1 MSIGVICRMNQARSI
16 FVEGVLTKNFPELD
30 FFSSGVEALSGSA
43 PIDGVEELAKV
54 WEIDLSKKRSSS
66 IQDDQ
71 NEILEAELI
80 ICAEMEFEQLIRRLG
95 YSGKVINFE
104 QLVTDSFFMPL
115 DPNGL
120 EVDKFKRELAKSAA
134 LSIKAVRSHLGLFFA
149 NSITVVTPNSA
160 NDSNLALAH
169 AIMEARIK
177 NAILVDA
184 DFRAPNLVEI
194 NEQGLEVVEFDIHN
208 LDQLALEVITNQQI
222 LTHQYQINHPGQV
235 LLSPIFN
242 TFLQKL
248 TQARPVVLLTAPRY
262 TNANRLSDSY
272 IFSAYTD
279 DISIIS
285 A

>member
-1 MSIGVICRMNQARSI
+1 MNQARSI

-134 LSIKAVRSHLGLFFA
+134 LSIKAVRSHLGLYFA

-169 AIMEARIK
+169 AIMEAKIK

-184 DFRAPNLVEI
+184 DLRAPNLAEI
-194 NEQGLEVVEFDIHN
+194 KEQGLEVVEFDIHN

-235 LLSPIFN
+235 LLSPLFN

>member
-1 MSIGVICRMNQARSI
+1 MSIGVICRMNQARSL
-16 FVEGVLTKNFPELD
+16 FAEGVLTKNFPELD
-30 FFSSGVEALSGSA
+30 FFSSGVEAISGSA

-71 NEILEAELI
+71 IEILEAELI

-115 DPNGL
+115 DPNGFK
-120 EVDKFKRELAKSAA
+120 VDKFKRELAKSAA
-134 LSIKAVRSHLGLFFA
+134 LSIKAVRTHIGLYFA

-169 AIMEARIK
+169 AIMEATIK

-194 NEQGLEVVEFDIHN
+194 KEQGLEVVEFDIHN

>member
-1 MSIGVICRMNQARSI
+1 MNQARSI

-134 LSIKAVRSHLGLFFA
+134 LSIKAVRSHIGLYFA

-169 AIMEARIK
+169 AIMEAKIK

-184 DFRAPNLVEI
+184 DFRAPNLAEI
-194 NEQGLEVVEFDIHN
+194 KEQGLEVVEFDIHN

-235 LLSPIFN
+235 LLSPLFN

-272 IFSAYTD
+272 IFSAYTY

>member
-1 MSIGVICRMNQARSI
+1 MNQARSI

-43 PIDGVEELAKV
+43 PIDGVEELAKI
-54 WEIDLSKKRSSS
+54 WEIDLSKNRSSS

-71 NEILEAELI
+71 FEILEAELI

-120 EVDKFKRELAKSAA
+120 KDDKFKRELAKSAA
-134 LSIKAVRSHLGLFFA
+134 LSIKAVRSHLGLYFT

-169 AIMEARIK
+169 AIMEAKIK

-194 NEQGLEVVEFDIHN
+194 KEQGLDVVEFDIHN
-208 LDQLALEVITNQQI
+208 LDQLALEVITNHQI
-222 LTHQYQINHPGQV
+222 LTHQYQVNHPGQV
-235 LLSPIFN
+235 LLSPLFN

-248 TQARPVVLLTAPRY
+248 TQAKPVVLLTAPRY

-272 IFSAYTD
+272 IFSAYTE

>member
-71 NEILEAELI
+71 SEILEAELI

-95 YSGKVINFE
+95 YSGKIINFE

-120 EVDKFKRELAKSAA
+120 EVDKFRRELAKSAA
-134 LSIKAVRSHLGLFFA
+134 LSIKAVRSHLGLYFA
-149 NSITVVTPNSA
+149 QSISVVTPNSA

-169 AIMEARIK
+169 AMMEAKIN

-184 DFRAPNLVEI
+184 DFRAPNLAEI
-194 NEQGLEVVEFDIHN
+194 KEQGLELVEFDIHN
-208 LDQLALEVITNQQI
+208 LEQLTLEVITNQQI
-222 LTHQYQINHPGQV
+222 LTHQYQINHPGKV
-235 LLSPIFN
+235 FLSPLFS

-248 TQARPVVLLTAPRY
+248 TLARPVVLLTAPRY

-279 DISIIS
+279 NISIIS

>member
-1 MSIGVICRMNQARSI
+1 MNQARSI
-16 FVEGVLTKNFPELD
+16 FAEGVLTKNFPELE
-30 FFSSGVEALSGSA
+30 FFSSGVEAQSGSSL
-43 PIDGVEELAKV
+43 IDGVEELAKV
-54 WEIDLSKKRSSS
+54 WEISLTKKRSSS
-66 IQDDQ
+66 IQEDQ
-71 NEILEAELI
+71 SEILEAELI
-80 ICAEMEFEQLIRRLG
+80 ICAEMQFEPLIRKLG
-95 YSGKVINFE
+95 YSGKVLNFE

-120 EVDKFKRELAKSAA
+120 SVDKFKRELAKTAA
-134 LSIKAVRSHLGLFFA
+134 IAIKAVRSHLRLEFS

-160 NDSNLALAH
+160 SDSNLALAH
-169 AIMEARIK
+169 ALMESKIN

-184 DFRAPNLVEI
+184 DFRAPNLSEI
-194 NEQGLEVVEFDIHN
+194 KEQGLEEIEFDIQN
-208 LDQLALEVITNQQI
+208 LDQLSYEIITNQQI

-235 LLSPIFN
+235 LLSPNFN

-248 TQARPVVLLTAPRY
+248 TQDRPAVLLTAPRY

-279 DISIIS
+279 NISVIS

>member
-43 PIDGVEELAKV
+43 PIDGVEELAKI

-134 LSIKAVRSHLGLFFA
+134 LSIKAVRSHLGLYFA

-194 NEQGLEVVEFDIHN
+194 KEQGLEVVEFDIHN

-235 LLSPIFN
+235 LLSPLFN

>member
-1 MSIGVICRMNQARSI
+1 MNQARSI

-43 PIDGVEELAKV
+43 PIDGVGELAKV

-120 EVDKFKRELAKSAA
+120 KVDKFRRELAKSAA
-134 LSIKAVRSHLGLFFA
+134 LSIKAVRSHLGLYFA

-194 NEQGLEVVEFDIHN
+194 KEQGLEVVEFDIHN
-208 LDQLALEVITNQQI
+208 LDQLALEAVTNHQI

>member
-1 MSIGVICRMNQARSI
+1 MNQARSL
-16 FVEGVLTKNFPELD
+16 FAEGVLTKNFPELD

-54 WEIDLSKKRSSS
+54 WGIDLSKKRSSS

-115 DPNGL
+115 DPNGFK
-120 EVDKFKRELAKSAA
+120 VDKFKRELAKSAA
-134 LSIKAVRSHLGLFFA
+134 LSIKAVRSHLGLYFA

-160 NDSNLALAH
+160 NDSNLALTH
-169 AIMEARIK
+169 AMMEAQI
-177 NAILVDA
+177 NNTILVDA

-194 NEQGLEVVEFDIHN
+194 KEQGLEVVEFDIHN

-235 LLSPIFN
+235 LLSPLFN

>member
-1 MSIGVICRMNQARSI
+1 MNQARSI

-120 EVDKFKRELAKSAA
+120 KVDKLKRELAKSAA
-134 LSIKAVRSHLGLFFA
+134 LSIKAVRSHLGLYFA

-194 NEQGLEVVEFDIHN
+194 KEQGLEVVEFDIHN

-235 LLSPIFN
+235 LLSPLFN

>member
-54 WEIDLSKKRSSS
+54 WGIDLSKKRSSS

-134 LSIKAVRSHLGLFFA
+134 LSIKAVRSHLGLYFA

-194 NEQGLEVVEFDIHN
+194 KEQGLQVVEFDIHN

-235 LLSPIFN
+235 LLSPLFN

>member
-134 LSIKAVRSHLGLFFA
+134 LSIKAVRSHLGLYFA

-194 NEQGLEVVEFDIHN
+194 KEQGLEVVEFDIHN

-235 LLSPIFN
+235 LLSPLFN

-272 IFSAYTD
+272 IFSAYTY

>member
-1 MSIGVICRMNQARSI
+1 MNQARSI

-120 EVDKFKRELAKSAA
+120 EVDKFRRELAKSAA
-134 LSIKAVRSHLGLFFA
+134 LSIKAVRSHLGLYFA

-194 NEQGLEVVEFDIHN
+194 KEQGLEVVEFDIHN

-235 LLSPIFN
+235 LLSPLFN

>member
-1 MSIGVICRMNQARSI
+1 
-16 FVEGVLTKNFPELD
+16 
-30 FFSSGVEALSGSA
+30 
-43 PIDGVEELAKV
+43 
-54 WEIDLSKKRSSS
+54 
-66 IQDDQ
+66 
-71 NEILEAELI
+71 
-80 ICAEMEFEQLIRRLG
+80 
-95 YSGKVINFE
+95 
-104 QLVTDSFFMPL
+104 MPR

-120 EVDKFKRELAKSAA
+120 KVDKIRRELAKSAA
-134 LSIKAVRSHLGLFFA
+134 LSIKAVRSHIGLYFA

-169 AIMEARIK
+169 AMMEEKIN

-184 DFRAPNLVEI
+184 DFRAPNLAEI
-194 NEQGLEVVEFDIHN
+194 KEQGLEVVEFDIHN
-208 LDQLALEVITNQQI
+208 LDQLALEVVTNHQI

>member
-1 MSIGVICRMNQARSI
+1 MNQARSI

-115 DPNGL
+115 DPNGFK
-120 EVDKFKRELAKSAA
+120 VDKFKRELAKSAA
-134 LSIKAVRSHLGLFFA
+134 LSIKAVRSHLGLYFA

-169 AIMEARIK
+169 AMMEAQI
-177 NAILVDA
+177 NNTILVDA

-194 NEQGLEVVEFDIHN
+194 KEQGLEVVEFDIHN
-208 LDQLALEVITNQQI
+208 LDQLALEVVTNHQI

>member
-1 MSIGVICRMNQARSI
+1 MNQARSI

-120 EVDKFKRELAKSAA
+120 KVDKFRRELAKSAA
-134 LSIKAVRSHLGLFFA
+134 LSIKAVRSHIGLYFA

-169 AIMEARIK
+169 AIMEATIK

-184 DFRAPNLVEI
+184 DFRAPNLAEI
-194 NEQGLEVVEFDIHN
+194 KEQGLEVVEFDIHN
-208 LDQLALEVITNQQI
+208 LDQLALEVVTNHQI

>member
-134 LSIKAVRSHLGLFFA
+134 LSIKAVRSHLGLYFA

-194 NEQGLEVVEFDIHN
+194 KEQGLEVVEFDIHN

-235 LLSPIFN
+235 LLSPLFN

-262 TNANRLSDSY
+262 TSANRLSDSY

>member
-120 EVDKFKRELAKSAA
+120 EVDKFRRELAKSAA
-134 LSIKAVRSHLGLFFA
+134 LSIKAVRSHLGLYFA

-194 NEQGLEVVEFDIHN
+194 KEQGLQVVEFDIHN

-235 LLSPIFN
+235 LLSPLFN

>member
-1 MSIGVICRMNQARSI
+1 MNQARSI

-54 WEIDLSKKRSSS
+54 WGIDLSKKRSSS

-120 EVDKFKRELAKSAA
+120 KVDKFRRELAKSAA
-134 LSIKAVRSHLGLFFA
+134 LSIKAVRTHIGLSFA
-149 NSITVVTPNSA
+149 NSVTVVTPNSA

-169 AIMEARIK
+169 AIMEATIK

-184 DFRAPNLVEI
+184 DFRAPNLAEI
-194 NEQGLEVVEFDIHN
+194 KEQGLEVVEFDIHN
-208 LDQLALEVITNQQI
+208 LDQLALEVVTNQQI

-285 A
+285 P

>member
-1 MSIGVICRMNQARSI
+1 MNQARSI
-16 FVEGVLTKNFPELD
+16 FAEGVLTKNFPEFE
-30 FFSSGVEALSGSA
+30 FFSSGVEAQSGSSL
-43 PIDGVEELAKV
+43 IDGVEELAKV
-54 WEIDLSKKRSSS
+54 WEISLTKKRSSS
-66 IQDDQ
+66 IQEDQ
-71 NEILEAELI
+71 SEILEAELI
-80 ICAEMEFEQLIRRLG
+80 ICAEMQFEPLIRKLG
-95 YSGKVINFE
+95 YSGKVLNFE

-120 EVDKFKRELAKSAA
+120 SVDKFKRELAKTAA
-134 LSIKAVRSHLGLFFA
+134 IAIKAVRSHLRLEFS

-160 NDSNLALAH
+160 SDSNLALAH
-169 AIMEARIK
+169 ALMESKIN

-184 DFRAPNLVEI
+184 DFRAPNLSEI
-194 NEQGLEVVEFDIHN
+194 KEQGLEEIEFDIQN
-208 LDQLALEVITNQQI
+208 LDQLSYEIITNQQI

-235 LLSPIFN
+235 LLSPNFN

-248 TQARPVVLLTAPRY
+248 TQDRPAVLLTAPRY

-279 DISIIS
+279 NISVIS

>member
-43 PIDGVEELAKV
+43 PIDGVGELAKV

-120 EVDKFKRELAKSAA
+120 KVDKFRRELAKSAA
-134 LSIKAVRSHLGLFFA
+134 LSIKAVRSHIGLYFA

-184 DFRAPNLVEI
+184 DFRAPNLAEI
-194 NEQGLEVVEFDIHN
+194 KEQGLEVVEFDIHN
-208 LDQLALEVITNQQI
+208 LDQLALEVVTNNQI
-222 LTHQYQINHPGQV
+222 LTHHYQINHPGQV

>member
-1 MSIGVICRMNQARSI
+1 MSIGVICRMNQARSL
-16 FVEGVLTKNFPELD
+16 FAEGVLTKNFPELD
-30 FFSSGVEALSGSA
+30 FFSSGVEAISGSA

-54 WEIDLSKKRSSS
+54 WGIDLSKKRSSS

-115 DPNGL
+115 DPNGFK
-120 EVDKFKRELAKSAA
+120 VDKFKRELAKSAA
-134 LSIKAVRSHLGLFFA
+134 LSIKAVRSHLGLYFA

-169 AIMEARIK
+169 AMMEAQI
-177 NAILVDA
+177 NNTILVDA

-194 NEQGLEVVEFDIHN
+194 KEQGLEVVEFDIHN

-235 LLSPIFN
+235 LLSPLFN

>member
-115 DPNGL
+115 DPNGFK
-120 EVDKFKRELAKSAA
+120 VDKFKRELAKSAA
-134 LSIKAVRSHLGLFFA
+134 LSIKAVRSHLGLYFA

-194 NEQGLEVVEFDIHN
+194 KEQGLQVVEFDIHN

-235 LLSPIFN
+235 LLSPLFN

>member
-1 MSIGVICRMNQARSI
+1 MNQARSI

-134 LSIKAVRSHLGLFFA
+134 LSIKAVRSHLGLYFA

-194 NEQGLEVVEFDIHN
+194 KEQGLEVVEFDIHN
-208 LDQLALEVITNQQI
+208 LDQLALEVVTNQQI

-248 TQARPVVLLTAPRY
+248 TQAKPVVLLTAPRY

>member
-1 MSIGVICRMNQARSI
+1 
-16 FVEGVLTKNFPELD
+16 
-30 FFSSGVEALSGSA
+30 
-43 PIDGVEELAKV
+43 
-54 WEIDLSKKRSSS
+54 
-66 IQDDQ
+66 
-71 NEILEAELI
+71 
-80 ICAEMEFEQLIRRLG
+80 MEFEQLIRRLG

-120 EVDKFKRELAKSAA
+120 KVDKFRRELAKSAA
-134 LSIKAVRSHLGLFFA
+134 LSIKAVRSHLGLSFA
-149 NSITVVTPNSA
+149 NSIKVVTPNSA

-169 AIMEARIK
+169 AIMEATIK

-194 NEQGLEVVEFDIHN
+194 KEQGLEVVEFDIHN

-235 LLSPIFN
+235 LLSPLFN

>member
-1 MSIGVICRMNQARSI
+1 
-16 FVEGVLTKNFPELD
+16 
-30 FFSSGVEALSGSA
+30 
-43 PIDGVEELAKV
+43 
-54 WEIDLSKKRSSS
+54 
-66 IQDDQ
+66 
-71 NEILEAELI
+71 
-80 ICAEMEFEQLIRRLG
+80 MEFEQLIRRLG

-115 DPNGL
+115 DPNGFK
-120 EVDKFKRELAKSAA
+120 VDKFKRELAKSAA
-134 LSIKAVRSHLGLFFA
+134 LSIKAVRSHLGLYFA

-169 AIMEARIK
+169 AMMEAQI
-177 NAILVDA
+177 NNTILVDA

-194 NEQGLEVVEFDIHN
+194 KEQGLEVVEFDIHN

-235 LLSPIFN
+235 LLSPLFN

>member
-1 MSIGVICRMNQARSI
+1 MNQARSI

-134 LSIKAVRSHLGLFFA
+134 LSIKAVRSHLGLYFA

-194 NEQGLEVVEFDIHN
+194 KEQGLEVVEFDIHN

-235 LLSPIFN
+235 LLSPLFN

>member
-115 DPNGL
+115 DPNGFK
-120 EVDKFKRELAKSAA
+120 VDKFKRELAKSAA
-134 LSIKAVRSHLGLFFA
+134 LSIKAVRSHIGLYFA

-194 NEQGLEVVEFDIHN
+194 KEQGLEVVEFDIHN

-235 LLSPIFN
+235 LLSPLFN

>member
-1 MSIGVICRMNQARSI
+1 MSIGVICRMNQARSL
-16 FVEGVLTKNFPELD
+16 FAEGVLTKNFPELD

-54 WEIDLSKKRSSS
+54 WGIDLSKKRSSS

-115 DPNGL
+115 DPNGFK
-120 EVDKFKRELAKSAA
+120 VDKFKRELAKSAA
-134 LSIKAVRSHLGLFFA
+134 LSIKAVRSHLGLYFA

-194 NEQGLEVVEFDIHN
+194 KEQGLEVVEFDIHN

-235 LLSPIFN
+235 LLSPLFN

>member
-1 MSIGVICRMNQARSI
+1 MSIGVICRMNQARSL
-16 FVEGVLTKNFPELD
+16 FAEGVLTKNFPELD

-54 WEIDLSKKRSSS
+54 WGIDLSKKRSSS

-115 DPNGL
+115 DPNGFK
-120 EVDKFKRELAKSAA
+120 VDKFKRELAKSAA
-134 LSIKAVRSHLGLFFA
+134 LSIKAVRSHLGLYFA

-169 AIMEARIK
+169 AMMEAQI
-177 NAILVDA
+177 NNTILVDA

-194 NEQGLEVVEFDIHN
+194 KEQGLEVVEFDIHN

>member
-1 MSIGVICRMNQARSI
+1 MSIGVICRMNQARSL
-16 FVEGVLTKNFPELD
+16 FAEGVLTKNFPELD

-54 WEIDLSKKRSSS
+54 WGIDLSKKRSSS

-115 DPNGL
+115 DPNGFK
-120 EVDKFKRELAKSAA
+120 VDKFKRELAKSAA
-134 LSIKAVRSHLGLFFA
+134 LSIKAVRSHLGLYFA

-169 AIMEARIK
+169 AMMEAQI
-177 NAILVDA
+177 NNTILVDA

-194 NEQGLEVVEFDIHN
+194 KEQGLEVVEFDIHN

-235 LLSPIFN
+235 LLSPLFN

>member
-54 WEIDLSKKRSSS
+54 WKIDLSKKRSSS

-120 EVDKFKRELAKSAA
+120 KVDKFKRELVKSAA
-134 LSIKAVRSHLGLFFA
+134 LSIKAVRSHIGLYFA

-194 NEQGLEVVEFDIHN
+194 KEQGLEAVEFDIHN
-208 LDQLALEVITNQQI
+208 LDQLALEVVTNHQI